1 VVLEACNRKE
11 RSRLGE
17 CKARQ
22 GFVFFV
28 FFVSSLHACNLFRS
42 WRCTRQDKSKT
53 RRVHGAIPQRS
64 SRVTSHG
71 APASSSRRITPLP
84 PPPPSLPPSL
94 LPSLPP
100 SLPPSLQ
107 CSAFPTTPRGVGPA
121 HDSVAA
127 ETQHWRTNLIARM
140 TQGGQPPPAPYML
153 QRRPCRVVV
162 IAIYRQPAQQFSSK
176 AAP

>member
-1 VVLEACNRKE
+1 MAMYK
-11 RSRLGE
+11 
-17 CKARQ
+17 
-22 GFVFFV
+22 
-28 FFVSSLHACNLFRS
+28 
-42 WRCTRQDKSKT
+42 TRQEQDKASARGNPPAQQQSDVPWST
-53 RRVHGAIPQRS
+53 RIEFTTDHA
-64 SRVTSHG
+64 
-71 APASSSRRITPLP
+71 AP

-162 IAIYRQPAQQFSSK
+162 IAIYPNSS
-176 AAP
+176 AARLRRERWAVGSGHPIIVEPPILAIHSSIHPSTVSRPWQEGGVG